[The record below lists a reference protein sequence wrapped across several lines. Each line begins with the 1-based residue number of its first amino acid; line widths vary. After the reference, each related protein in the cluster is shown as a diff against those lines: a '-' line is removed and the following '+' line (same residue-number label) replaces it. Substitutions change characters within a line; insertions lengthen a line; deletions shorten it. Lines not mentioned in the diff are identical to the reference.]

1 MLLLSDTGRLYTFTH
16 SFNPIIT
23 MSMYHVTCIFDSQ
36 ITNFN
41 FLGSLEIPV
50 DLRACLWKQVS
61 QCLDNKGGKCSDR
74 QRFTHDSSHGE
85 GQAPG
90 PRYVS
95 QKGLEPSWRASG
107 GRLCHDS
114 GLRSCLQK

>member
-1 MLLLSDTGRLYTFTH
+1 MLLLREPGRLYTSTH
-16 SFNPIIT
+16 SFSPIIA
-23 MSMYHVTCIFDSQ
+23 MSTYHVKCTFDSQ

-74 QRFTHDSSHGE
+74 QRFTHDCSHGE

-90 PRYVS
+90 PTCVS
-95 QKGLEPSWRASG
+95 PEGP
-107 GRLCHDS
+107 
-114 GLRSCLQK
+114 